1 MPILEVQNLSKSYRQ
16 ADGETTAAIGNI
28 SCRVETGEFVSFVGP
43 SGCGKTTLLMT
54 IAGLL
59 APSAGCVVVNGKDV
73 SGPPSDLVLLFQEY
87 NKSLFAWRTVLG
99 NVRFGLEARGDHS
112 SHAVGKAR
120 SLIDLVGL
128 KGFENHFPWEL
139 SGGMQQRVA
148 IARALAYEPKVLLMD
163 EPFGSLDALTRLELE
178 DALLGLWVELK
189 TTIVFITHDI
199 EEAIYLSD
207 RIWVLSRRPSE
218 IIDEIPID
226 FSRPRNQLSRAP
238 KHASWKCETRS
249 IAKSAIRLQSER
261 SIRLQLAGLVEF
273 CFSAAALGAW
283 RAHRAG
289 LSALPAADHSG
300 DWCAR
305 SIVSHRRG

>member
-1 MPILEVQNLSKSYRQ
+1 MPILEVQSLSKSYRQ
-16 ADGETTAAIGNI
+16 AGGETTPAIGNI
-28 SCRVETGEFVSFVGP
+28 SCQVEPGEFVSFVGP

-59 APSAGCVVVNGKDV
+59 APSAGRVVVNGKDV
-73 SGPPSDLVLLFQEY
+73 SGPPADLVLLFQEY

-99 NVRFGLEARGDHS
+99 NVRFGLEARGDRS
-112 SHAVGKAR
+112 SHAHGKAG

-163 EPFGSLDALTRLELE
+163 ELFGSLDALTRLELE
-178 DALLGLWVELK
+178 DALLRLWAELK

-218 IIDEIPID
+218 IIEEMPID
-226 FSRPRNQLSRAP
+226 FSRPRNQLSTRAEGRFMEMRN
-238 KHASWKCETRS
+238 KIYRQISN
-249 IAKSAIRLQSER
+249 
-261 SIRLQLAGLVEF
+261 
-273 CFSAAALGAW
+273 
-283 RAHRAG
+283 
-289 LSALPAADHSG
+289 PAAK
-300 DWCAR
+300 
-305 SIVSHRRG
+305 

>member
-1 MPILEVQNLSKSYRQ
+1 VPILEVQSLSKSYRQ
-16 ADGETTAAIGNI
+16 AGGNTTAAIGSI
-28 SCRVETGEFVSFVGP
+28 SCRVEPGEFVSFVGP

-59 APSAGCVVVNGKDV
+59 APSAGRVLVNSKEI
-73 SGPPSDLVLLFQEY
+73 SSPPPDLVLLFQEY

-112 SHAVGKAR
+112 SNAVNKAR

-128 KGFENHFPWEL
+128 GGFENHFPWEL

-178 DALLGLWVELK
+178 DAVLRLWAELK

-207 RIWVLSRRPSE
+207 RILVLSRRPSE
-218 IIDEIPID
+218 IIEEMPID
-226 FSRPRNQLSRAP
+226 FPRPRDQVSTRAQ
-238 KHASWKCETRS
+238 ARFME
-249 IAKSAIRLQSER
+249 IRNGIYRQIS
-261 SIRLQLAGLVEF
+261 S
-273 CFSAAALGAW
+273 
-283 RAHRAG
+283 
-289 LSALPAADHSG
+289 PAD
-300 DWCAR
+300 
-305 SIVSHRRG
+305 

>member
-1 MPILEVQNLSKSYRQ
+1 VPILEVQSLSKSYRQ
-16 ADGETTAAIGNI
+16 AGGNMTAAIGSI
-28 SCRVETGEFVSFVGP
+28 SCHVQPGEFVSFVGP

-59 APSAGCVVVNGKDV
+59 APSAGRVLVNSKEI
-73 SGPPSDLVLLFQEY
+73 SSPPPDLVLLFQEY
-87 NKSLFAWRTVLG
+87 NKSLFAWRSVLG
-99 NVRFGLEARGDHS
+99 NVRFGLEARGDRS
-112 SHAVGKAR
+112 SNASSKAR

-178 DALLGLWVELK
+178 DAVLRLWAELK

-207 RIWVLSRRPSE
+207 RILVLSRRPSE
-218 IIDEIPID
+218 IIEEMPID
-226 FSRPRNQLSRAP
+226 LPRPRNQVSTRAE
-238 KHASWKCETRS
+238 ARFME
-249 IAKSAIRLQSER
+249 IRNTIYRQIS
-261 SIRLQLAGLVEF
+261 S
-273 CFSAAALGAW
+273 
-283 RAHRAG
+283 
-289 LSALPAADHSG
+289 PAD
-300 DWCAR
+300 
-305 SIVSHRRG
+305 